1 MEKQYLKI
9 MCEKCFE
16 NNIYKFRSEIEFKE
30 FEKDFDLKNKFLK
43 IDNSQQEYLND
54 FQYVYNCENCKTI
67 WWLSLP
73 ENAWRGYF
81 LKEESAKKHIEEIRK
96 DDKRKKVGCFILLG
110 IIIFIIISI
119 SFSCDSRDKKF
130 NKAGWEE
137 RIDGFYTNREQMVD
151 DIIKNYLHK
160 GMSYDKIINL
170 LGEPEN
176 YEDTEPNTMQ
186 YEIMKD
192 FGWDIDPVE
201 IKTLVL
207 RISKDSTYLDYKIE
221 HWEKE

>member
-1 MEKQYLKI
+1 M
-9 MCEKCFE
+9 FH
-16 NNIYKFRSEIEFKE
+16 F
-30 FEKDFDLKNKFLK
+30 
-43 IDNSQQEYLND
+43 
-54 FQYVYNCENCKTI
+54 
-67 WWLSLP
+67 
-73 ENAWRGYF
+73 
-81 LKEESAKKHIEEIRK
+81 
-96 DDKRKKVGCFILLG
+96 
-110 IIIFIIISI
+110 ISI
-119 SFSCDSRDKKF
+119 SFSCDSRNKKF
-130 NKAGWEE
+130 NKTEWEE

-151 DIIKNYLHK
+151 DIIKNHLHK

-170 LGEPEN
+170 LSEPEN
-176 YEDTEPNTMQ
+176 YEDTEPNTMR